1 LLSSCCSSDSSWI
14 AVLIAGISAAGVTG
28 SFLLSWWA
36 QKKDNDRKY
45 AEFIIE
51 FSDDLNALEE
61 KKVNLSTKTE
71 IIAWFF
77 TQLNKL
83 EQLAYLRKR
92 GKIPDDAIE
101 FFRVI
106 IEFAYDGLEQLD
118 YGKSQLVFGEHKRRI
133 RKIYWPNLVEWCR
146 DNNIPKP
153 KNQAEWL
160 SKLLDINFPDI

>member
-1 LLSSCCSSDSSWI
+1 MGEVLSDTSWI
-14 AVLIAGISAAGVTG
+14 AVLIAAISAAGVTG

-36 QKKDNDRKY
+36 HKKDNDRKY

-51 FSDDLNALEE
+51 FSDDFNALEE
-61 KKVNLSTKTE
+61 KKVNLKTKTE

-77 TQLNKL
+77 TQSNKL
-83 EQLAYLRKR
+83 EQLAYLLKQ
-92 GKIPDDAIE
+92 GKISDDAME

-118 YGKSQLVFGEHKRRI
+118 YDKSQLTFGEHKRRI
-133 RKIYWPNLVEWCR
+133 RKTYWPNLVEWCQH
-146 DNNIPKP
+146 NNISKP

-160 SKLLDINFPDI
+160 SKLLDSNVPQ